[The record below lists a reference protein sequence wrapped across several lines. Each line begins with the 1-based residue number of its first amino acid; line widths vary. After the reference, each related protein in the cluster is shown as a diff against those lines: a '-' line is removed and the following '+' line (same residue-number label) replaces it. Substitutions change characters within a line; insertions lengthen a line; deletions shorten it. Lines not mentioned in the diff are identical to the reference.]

1 MVYSR
6 RMDALKT
13 WIQQNSSYRKLGD
26 QMGITHTTVMRWIHS
41 GRVPAER
48 VHMVSKVTKIPPS
61 KLRPDLFGPDARKVQ
76 LPGTTKAAFPQP
88 SGR

>member
-1 MVYSR
+1 MDELTAWFDTHSMSELAR
-6 RMDALKT
+6 RL
-13 WIQQNSSYRKLGD
+13 
-26 QMGITHTTVMRWIHS
+26 GITPAAVARWTYRGQI
-41 GRVPAER
+41 PADR
-48 VHMVSKVTKIPPS
+48 VHAISRVTKIPPS